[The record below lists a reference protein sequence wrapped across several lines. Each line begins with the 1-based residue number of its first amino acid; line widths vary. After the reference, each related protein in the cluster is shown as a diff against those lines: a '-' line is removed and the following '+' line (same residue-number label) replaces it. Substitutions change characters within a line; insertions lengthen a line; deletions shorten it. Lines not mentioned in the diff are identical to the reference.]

1 MRNLVIDNYIIK
13 EPIENILK
21 DLQRVLTNGKLKDIR
36 IGSDNIV
43 CTCPV
48 HKSGNEANPDLN
60 IYIGD
65 NPNIPFGFARCF
77 ACDFK
82 GSFVVFI
89 SKCFESSVEFA
100 KTWLIERYGELA
112 DTVNVS
118 LDSPISLTKKTN
130 NYLDESIL
138 DSYQKWTPYL
148 SKRKLNRDI
157 CDKFKVR
164 YDSYNRQVIF
174 PVYDI
179 NNNLKMLAR
188 RSIDTKYFYM
198 DKNQDK
204 EVYALN
210 IIQKNNVKSC
220 LLVEGPIDCLTC
232 WSHGIPAI
240 AMLGTPS
247 DYQIENINKSCLT
260 SIYIA
265 TDNDDAGKKFANDLD
280 KKLNKRILRT
290 RVDLPKT
297 VKDVNDLSDEE
308 WNNLIFK
315 YNLTK
320 Y

>member
-1 MRNLVIDNYIIK
+1 
-13 EPIENILK
+13 
-21 DLQRVLTNGKLKDIR
+21 
-36 IGSDNIV
+36 
-43 CTCPV
+43 
-48 HKSGNEANPDLN
+48 
-60 IYIGD
+60 
-65 NPNIPFGFARCF
+65 
-77 ACDFK
+77 
-82 GSFVVFI
+82 
-89 SKCFESSVEFA
+89 
-100 KTWLIERYGELA
+100 
-112 DTVNVS
+112 
-118 LDSPISLTKKTN
+118 
-130 NYLDESIL
+130 
-138 DSYQKWTPYL
+138 
-148 SKRKLNRDI
+148 
-157 CDKFKVR
+157 
-164 YDSYNRQVIF
+164 
-174 PVYDI
+174 
-179 NNNLKMLAR
+179 MLAR